1 MSVTNLPVAA
11 TRRID
16 EAHKNITRSIKL
28 LKTALKSKSW
38 RQIENAVELII
49 LKLLDNQNPDA
60 LFAITPSKRLE
71 RELFV
76 QFGGMQLLLE
86 VLEPPLSQADARHM
100 ASSQIQR
107 HVELWNEVLVVLREV
122 CFAVPSLADS
132 IFSDQHL
139 VFLFTLLSHEYVFE
153 NTMSLLE
160 EVLAVRHETFC
171 LCLVPDLYQLLGGFS
186 TRRLAHFCRVLALL
200 LFEPEDRQIMENAQ
214 VQIHNLSLSLTQ
226 YNTPLI
232 KLMG

>member
-1 MSVTNLPVAA
+1 MSFSTLPVAV

-16 EAHKNITRSIKL
+16 EAHKNITRSIKV

-49 LKLLDNQNPDA
+49 LKLLDSHNPDA
-60 LFAITPSKRLE
+60 LFALTPSKRLE

-86 VLEPPLSQADARHM
+86 VLEPPLSKPDARDM
-100 ASSQIQR
+100 PPSQIQR
-107 HVELWNEVLVVLREV
+107 HVELWNEVLVLLREV
-122 CFAVPSLADS
+122 CFAAPSLADCV
-132 IFSDQHL
+132 FSDQHL
-139 VFLFTLLSHEYVFE
+139 VFLFTLLSHDFVFE

-160 EVLAVRHETFC
+160 EVLAVRQEAFC
-171 LCLVPDLYQLLGGFS
+171 LRLVPNLYDLLGSFS

-214 VQIHNLSLSLTQ
+214 VSELVRYTSEV
-226 YNTPLI
+226 YE
-232 KLMG
+232 